1 MGSGRLLTADCDE
14 SAERVLAGGP
24 TYAKLPY
31 AKLPYVDHK
40 GWIDQLGDMA
50 VELSGPSL
58 GFAPPA
64 PKQVC
69 TITGSGHFR

>member
-14 SAERVLAGGP
+14 SVERVLAGGP
-24 TYAKLPY
+24 TC

-69 TITGSGHFR
+69 TITGSGHFRW